1 MLVLLTWKKAFVTV
15 WHDGLFLKLQHAGIN
30 CKIYNVIKSM
40 YNNSHS
46 NVKGKHFISDSIEIT
61 KGVQQGNVLSPLLFN
76 IFINNIGDDLIDND
90 VPVLHNSRISH
101 LLYADDLL
109 LSSTTE
115 EGLQQNMDKVNEF
128 CNKWGLSINAEKK
141 KDLLSEW

>member
-1 MLVLLTWKKAFVTV
+1 
-15 WHDGLFLKLQHAGIN
+15 
-30 CKIYNVIKSM
+30 M

-46 NVKGKHFISDSIEIT
+46 NVKGKHFISDPIEIT
-61 KGVQQGNVLSPLLFN
+61 KGVHQGNVLSPLLFN

-115 EGLQQNMDKVNEF
+115 EGLQQNMDKVNVF

-141 KDLLSEW
+141 IWSSLRMVEHVMTDLNFHWAKSFGMCK